1 MNAKTQQALLHIA
14 GWIVFL
20 SLPLLFSPE
29 SLSVHAYLANPPTQ
43 RDLISYIL
51 VLAVFYLNFYWLI
64 PQLYFRKRYFS
75 FLLTGVICFIVIL
88 FLPASIITPAQNP
101 GQDPGQHF
109 PGPGLQNRPPP
120 VASDLPDHPPPPG
133 SPSDGNAGG
142 ASPDIHSDPSFEDHP
157 PGSLNAPASMPPGRP
172 RGHFFFMDIGQHLIL
187 FLGMIFLALML
198 KIRDRWKQTEK
209 EVLQTELSYL
219 KAQINPHFL
228 FNSLN
233 GIYALALEKSDQAP
247 EAIVKL
253 SEMMRYVLNETG
265 KEWVSLEKEIDYI
278 RNYITLQQT
287 RFGDSI
293 HLDFQVITHPS
304 DSPTPHPAH
313 EGSSAT
319 IRDPVPIPGDPRI
332 APLILIPFIENTF
345 KHGVNAE
352 ENSDIHIRIELRGN
366 ELHLLVINN
375 KVTVN
380 QPAGSHSGLGIDN
393 TKRRLLLLYPRSH
406 TLDIHNNTHDF
417 QVSLTLKLT

>member
-29 SLSVHAYLANPPTQ
+29 SLSLHAYLANPPTQ

-75 FLLTGVICFIVIL
+75 FLFTGVICFIAIV
-88 FLPASIITPAQNP
+88 FLPSYIIPPAQNP

-109 PGPGLQNRPPP
+109 PGPGLQNHPPP
-120 VASDLPDHPPPPG
+120 SASDLPDHPPPPG
-133 SPSDGNAGG
+133 HA
-142 ASPDIHSDPSFEDHP
+142 
-157 PGSLNAPASMPPGRP
+157 

-233 GIYALALEKSDQAP
+233 SIYALALEKSDQAP

-293 HLDFQVITHPS
+293 HLDFQVITHSS
-304 DSPTPHPAH
+304 DSPTLIPHPAH
-313 EGSSAT
+313 GGASVT
-319 IRDPVPIPGDPRI
+319 IRNQVPIPGDPRI

-352 ENSDIHIRIELRGN
+352 ENSDIHIRIELREN

-375 KVTVN
+375 KVKVN
-380 QPAGSHSGLGIDN
+380 QPVGSHSGLGIDN

-417 QVSLTLKLT
+417 KVSLTLKLT